1 MGVNVEIKA
10 RVRNLE
16 ELTGLAEKI
25 TDRPAAVIKQEDIF
39 FNTAGNR
46 LKLRIFSEDKGEL
59 IYYERNDQP
68 GPKRSDYY
76 ISETHDPQSLK
87 DVLQKAYGI
96 RGTVKKIR
104 TLYMCDNTRI
114 HVDRVEGLGNFMELE
129 VVLND
134 GQSEADGDAISNDIM
149 SRLNIKREDL
159 LDNAYIDMISPLQH
173 HA

>member
-10 RVRNLE
+10 RVRNIE

-25 TDRPAAVIKQEDIF
+25 TDRPAEVIEQEDIF

-46 LKLRIFSEDKGEL
+46 LKLRVFSEDRGEL

-76 ISETHDPQSLK
+76 ISETHAPLSLK
-87 DVLQKAYGI
+87 DVLGKAYGI

-104 TLYMCDNTRI
+104 TLYICGNTRI
-114 HVDRVEGLGNFMELE
+114 HVDRVDGLGNFMELE

-134 GQSEADGDAISNDIM
+134 AQNEADGESISNDIM

-159 LDNAYIDMISPLQH
+159 LDNAYIDMIAPIQ
-173 HA
+173 ARA